1 MIVTCPN
8 CSTGLSL
15 DDSLIKGK
23 QVKVRCANCR
33 HVFPVGPVASRSAS
47 RKVAD
52 DLDLN
57 LELPDLPDL
66 EEGLDEALASSGGKA
81 PAAEPDLRLDLPD
94 LSDLESGLDDDL
106 AAMTPKAP
114 EPPPP
119 PRPKAPAPPKK
130 AAPPPLEDDSLGELG
145 DLEDDDLATAPPEKP
160 SKPSA
165 MAADDDLGELPD
177 LAGEIEDALGGPP
190 TTSKEDD
197 LGELGALFGEDE
209 GPSGKADDLDLDLP
223 GLEAEAPEDR
233 GGTEELS
240 LDLDLDLDMPGLGM
254 EEEAPSRKRDD
265 VEDEDDVR
273 KALAAIEGSDMGDEL
288 SLDLPGA
295 PPLDATM
302 ELSLPD
308 LEPEEEAS
316 APPPKGDDMDLGLDD
331 LGDLGDLGD
340 FEEEAPAKGAA
351 PAGDLELS
359 LDDLG
364 DLGDLESGP
373 SDVSG
378 DELSLSLDDEPP
390 LSPGKPSGKPDALE
404 GGIDD
409 LDLGDFGDLGDLE
422 AEEPAAAAATTASSS
437 DDLAIDLDGF
447 ELSMDAA
454 EEAAP
459 KPAAKPSSMD
469 LEFDSEE
476 TMDMEPGKPGAKPA
490 PPPPPTME
498 VPHPS
503 FDAQA
508 TMAFEESFVSEDRP
522 YQPAME
528 EIEETF
534 TDEAAEE
541 APEERAAKPARRPR
555 KPFPWKIVLA
565 LILAVA
571 VLAGIAILA
580 AKILY
585 RPAPPPPVA
594 VEDTFGTL
602 HLSIAAN
609 EVEARKE
616 TNLKA
621 GGDIIVVVGQLTNNY
636 KEARSNLQVTAEL
649 FDDTGKAVEGATE
662 SVYCGNTPTVKDM
675 RTLSTEEISVRLQKA
690 AGDDNTNAVIPPGG
704 KIGFTIVF
712 FEPPKNVAEV
722 SVEPLKSLPAPIKS

>member
-15 DDSLIKGK
+15 DDSLLKDK

-33 HVFPVGPVASRSAS
+33 HVFPVGPVSSRTAS
-47 RKVAD
+47 RKAAD

-81 PAAEPDLRLDLPD
+81 PSAEPDLRLDLPD

-106 AAMTPKAP
+106 AAPPPKAP
-114 EPPPP
+114 EPPPK
-119 PRPKAPAPPKK
+119 PKAAPPPKK

-145 DLEDDDLATAPPEKP
+145 DLEDDDLADAPPAKSAAP
-160 SKPSA
+160 SVA
-165 MAADDDLGELPD
+165 LGDEDLGELPD

-190 TTSKEDD
+190 ATSKEDD
-197 LGELGALFGEDE
+197 LGDLGELLMEEE
-209 GPSGKADDLDLDLP
+209 GPSGKADELDLDLP
-223 GLEAEAPEDR
+223 GLEAEAPADK

-240 LDLDLDLDMPGLGM
+240 LDLDLDLDMPGLDM
-254 EEEAPSRKRDD
+254 EDAPPARKKDD
-265 VEDEDDVR
+265 VENEDDVR
-273 KALAAIEGSDMGDEL
+273 KALAAIEGGDMGEEL
-288 SLDLPGA
+288 SLDLPDA
-295 PPLDATM
+295 PPMDATM

-308 LEPEEEAS
+308 LEPEEGLQAPAS
-316 APPPKGDDMDLGLDD
+316 KAGGDMDLD

-340 FEEEAPAKGAA
+340 LEAEAPAPEGA
-351 PAGDLELS
+351 AGDLQLS

-373 SDVSG
+373 EVSG
-378 DELSLSLDDEPP
+378 GELSLSLDDEPS
-390 LSPGKPSGKPDALE
+390 LSLDKPSGKPAE
-404 GGIDD
+404 GGLDD

-422 AEEPAAAAATTASSS
+422 AEEPSEPAASAAGG

-459 KPAAKPSSMD
+459 KPAQQSSSMD

-476 TMDMEPGKPGAKPA
+476 TMDMEPGKPGAKAA

-498 VPHPS
+498 VARPA

-508 TMAFEESFVSEDRP
+508 TMAFEESFISEGRP
-522 YQPAME
+522 PQPAIE

-534 TDEAAEE
+534 GDEAAAVEE
-541 APEERAAKPARRPR
+541 EPEEIPAKAPRKPR

-565 LILAVA
+565 FIVAVA
-571 VLAGIAILA
+571 VLAGIAMLA

-594 VEDTFGTL
+594 VEDTQGTL
-602 HLSIAAN
+602 HLSIAPN

-621 GGDIIVVVGQLTNNY
+621 GGDIIVVVGQIANNY
-636 KEARSNLQVTAEL
+636 KEARSNIQVAAEL
-649 FDDTGKAVEGATE
+649 FDDTGKPVEGVE

-675 RTLSTEEISVRLQKA
+675 RTLTEEEISVRLQKA
-690 AGDDNTNAVIPPGG
+690 AGDDNTNAIVPPGG

-722 SVEPLKSLPAPIKS
+722 SVEPLKSMPVSATNN